1 MTSVGVVVNKEIY
14 SRRARSASLDNG
26 ASESTRPIPPNTS
39 SSTRRYLETL
49 ELAPGVRKLV
59 GDGEL
64 VGHPGA
70 DGGGPSLIHSASD
83 YSYSSD
89 RYAGDGWR
97 VVGDAGGA

>member
-1 MTSVGVVVNKEIY
+1 M
-14 SRRARSASLDNG
+14 
-26 ASESTRPIPPNTS
+26 RPIPSNAS
-39 SSTRRYLETL
+39 SSLRRYLETL

-64 VGHPGA
+64 VDRLGA
-70 DGGGPSLIHSASD
+70 DGGSASLIHSASD